1 MASKREEVLQA
12 LLAQLKSVPLVK
24 VERNRLRPER
34 LPPEGLIILRDGDVG
49 EPEIL
54 LSPLSYVWT
63 HAARIEAFSGA
74 GDPDGHLD
82 DLLMAIATALTA
94 DPTLGAPVKW
104 HAQSLVQLWCFVEMV
119 AAKGKLEPERILRDA
134 AKRGYGVQALVS
146 SPRPR
151 SSKGV
156 TVKSPDALI
165 DAYEAAQRLLEA
177 EPEALGFFRAQ
188 VSAHHECPDGM
199 EAYHHEIGRAHV

>member
-1 MASKREEVLQA
+1 MPSKREEVLQA
-12 LLAQLKSVPLVK
+12 LLARLQTVPLVK

-74 GDPDGHLD
+74 ADPDGHLD

-94 DPTLGAPVKW
+94 DPTLGGLVDLIDVGAPD
-104 HAQSLVQLWCFVEMV
+104 F
-119 AAKGKLEPERILRDA
+119 DA
-134 AKRGYGVQALVS
+134 AAPEGGADVKAAIVS
-146 SPRPR
+146 VR
-151 SSKGV
+151 
-156 TVKSPDALI
+156 LI
-165 DAYEAAQRLLEA
+165 YET
-177 EPEALGFFRAQ
+177 
-188 VSAHHECPDGM
+188 AHPLN
-199 EAYHHEIGRAHV
+199 

>member
-1 MASKREEVLQA
+1 MPSKREEVLQS
-12 LLAQLKSVPLVK
+12 LLARLQTVPLVK

-74 GDPDGHLD
+74 ADPDGHLD

-94 DPTLGAPVKW
+94 DPTLGGLVDLINVGAPD
-104 HAQSLVQLWCFVEMV
+104 F
-119 AAKGKLEPERILRDA
+119 DA
-134 AKRGYGVQALVS
+134 AAPEGGADVKAAIVS
-146 SPRPR
+146 VR
-151 SSKGV
+151 
-156 TVKSPDALI
+156 LI
-165 DAYEAAQRLLEA
+165 YDT
-177 EPEALGFFRAQ
+177 
-188 VSAHHECPDGM
+188 AHPLN
-199 EAYHHEIGRAHV
+199 

>member
-12 LLAQLKSVPLVK
+12 LHARLQSVPLVK

-63 HAARIEAFSGA
+63 HAARIEVFSGA
-74 GDPDGHLD
+74 ADPDGHLD

-94 DPTLGAPVKW
+94 DPTLGGLVDLIDVGAPD
-104 HAQSLVQLWCFVEMV
+104 F
-119 AAKGKLEPERILRDA
+119 DA
-134 AKRGYGVQALVS
+134 AAPEGGADVKAAIVS
-146 SPRPR
+146 VR
-151 SSKGV
+151 
-156 TVKSPDALI
+156 LI
-165 DAYEAAQRLLEA
+165 YET
-177 EPEALGFFRAQ
+177 
-188 VSAHHECPDGM
+188 AHPLN
-199 EAYHHEIGRAHV
+199 

>member
-1 MASKREEVLQA
+1 MPSKREEVLQS
-12 LLAQLKSVPLVK
+12 LLARLQTVPLVK

-74 GDPDGHLD
+74 ADPDGHLD

-94 DPTLGAPVKW
+94 DPTLGGLVDLINVGAPD
-104 HAQSLVQLWCFVEMV
+104 F
-119 AAKGKLEPERILRDA
+119 DA
-134 AKRGYGVQALVS
+134 AAPEGGADVKAAIVS
-146 SPRPR
+146 VR
-151 SSKGV
+151 
-156 TVKSPDALI
+156 LI
-165 DAYEAAQRLLEA
+165 YET
-177 EPEALGFFRAQ
+177 
-188 VSAHHECPDGM
+188 AHPLN
-199 EAYHHEIGRAHV
+199 